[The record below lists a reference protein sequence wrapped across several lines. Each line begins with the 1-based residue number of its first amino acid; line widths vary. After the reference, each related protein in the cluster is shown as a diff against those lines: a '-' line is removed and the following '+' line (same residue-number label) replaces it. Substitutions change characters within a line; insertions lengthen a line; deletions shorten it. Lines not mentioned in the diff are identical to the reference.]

1 MVNLADA
8 SQSTPTISKTLNPEW
23 NTTLDLPI
31 GPRSVLLEAFC
42 WDRDK
47 VGKDYLGEFAVPI
60 EDIFANGETTQQ
72 VGQHMDGKGL
82 LYRGDAEPR

>member
-8 SQSTPTISKTLNPEW
+8 GQSTTTISKTLNPEW

-31 GPRSVLLEAFC
+31 GPQSVLLEAIC
-42 WDRDK
+42 WDKDR

-60 EDIFANGETTQQ
+60 EDVFANGETVQQ
-72 VGQHMDGKGL
+72 VSRRVGSLVAKL
-82 LYRGDAEPR
+82 C